1 MSAIVLELWRYPVKS
16 ILGER
21 VKEIELEPRGLRGD
35 RQFAVTDRG
44 GKIGSGKTTKRF
56 RLLPGLFDMRARTS
70 GEQVLVA
77 LPDGRELQV
86 GDPRLDE
93 FLSKRYGDDLR
104 IVEGSRVSHHDAAP
118 LHLLTTASL
127 AWLQARLSGSQ
138 VDRRRFRSNI
148 LLEAASSELVE
159 DGWIGHRFAL
169 GSALVRIHERAER
182 CVMTT
187 NRQQELTQDPA
198 ILSAITKLN
207 DLCLGVY
214 ATVEQPG
221 TIHVGD
227 KLTMVD

>member
-1 MSAIVLELWRYPVKS
+1 VSAIVLELWRYPVKS
-16 ILGER
+16 LLGER

-127 AWLQARLSGSQ
+127 AWLQARLS
-138 VDRRRFRSNI
+138 
-148 LLEAASSELVE
+148 
-159 DGWIGHRFAL
+159 
-169 GSALVRIHERAER
+169 
-182 CVMTT
+182 
-187 NRQQELTQDPA
+187 
-198 ILSAITKLN
+198 

-214 ATVEQPG
+214 RLARRR
-221 TIHVGD
+221 
-227 KLTMVD
+227 L